1 MAKKRKSPPPAAGTD
16 PADQAI
22 PAPAEPLVIDG
33 PTAQE
38 LAAHGGDFMTQ
49 ALLVKDRADPAP
61 ADAVMPD
68 AAFQA
73 RELMMVLALMG
84 LGQAY
89 VESLQRLIGGTD
101 IRSSP
106 LATRGESM
114 TGRGGFRECAGCG
127 PCGAMPLCH
136 TSGSPSFSPAS

>member
-1 MAKKRKSPPPAAGTD
+1 MAKKPKSHPPVWPDD
-16 PADQAI
+16 PAEEAI
-22 PAPAEPLVIDG
+22 PAPANPLVIDG

-38 LAAHGGDFMTQ
+38 LAAPGSDFMTQ

-73 RELMMVLALMG
+73 RELMMVLSLMG
-84 LGQAY
+84 VGQAY
-89 VESLQRLIGGTD
+89 VASLQRLIGGTD
-101 IRSSP
+101 RRSSP

-114 TGRGGFRECAGCG
+114 TGRGGSRECAGCG